1 MKNPSRIIIAMLI
14 VVAGLTT
21 SKNVKAQNATLTVRL
36 VAVLT
41 MTVNETNPTL
51 VFANAADYANGV
63 SVTYP
68 NALTV
73 TSTSAYTIKVK
84 AATADL
90 TNGSNSIPVSNV
102 KVQPTGT
109 TGIGTPSQVS
119 LSTTDQNIVTSAPAA
134 ILKNINLQYSTDANN
149 AAFIGK
155 PAGDYT
161 TQITFTATA
170 G

>member
-1 MKNPSRIIIAMLI
+1 
-14 VVAGLTT
+14 
-21 SKNVKAQNATLTVRL
+21 
-36 VAVLT
+36 

-51 VFANAADYANGV
+51 VFATAADYANGV
-63 SVTYP
+63 TVTYA

-73 TSTSAYTIKVK
+73 TSTSAYTVKVRS
-84 AATADL
+84 ASADL
-90 TNGSNSIPVSNV
+90 VNGTNTIPVSNV

-109 TGIGTPSQVS
+109 TGIGTATQVS

-155 PAGDYT
+155 PAGDYVT
-161 TQITFTATA
+161 TITFSATA